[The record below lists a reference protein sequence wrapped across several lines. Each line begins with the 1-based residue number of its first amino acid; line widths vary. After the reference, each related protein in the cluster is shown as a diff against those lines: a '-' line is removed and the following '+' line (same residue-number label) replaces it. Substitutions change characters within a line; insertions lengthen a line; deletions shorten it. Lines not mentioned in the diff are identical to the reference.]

1 MARDFT
7 TQQAARRLG
16 VSESAIYKYRRA
28 GLLPARRRH
37 GRLVFDRD
45 AVERYAAEGQPP
57 AARPAPPDPPTA

>member
-7 TQQAARRLG
+7 TRQAARRFG

-37 GRLVFDRD
+37 GKLLFDRE

-57 AARPAPPDPPTA
+57 AARPAPPDQPAA